1 MNYIAETGA
10 AAMITGYCV
19 ALFKLYKPDA
29 KSSTLVIV
37 SVLSGIV
44 ASILVSVSNAGTYTI
59 QDVSQWLIKGILA
72 AAGAAGLT
80 RTDGRAETARSD
92 AQGE

>member
-19 ALFKLYKPDA
+19 ALFKLYRPNA
-29 KSSTLVIV
+29 QSSTLVIV
-37 SVLSGIV
+37 SVCSGIV
-44 ASILVSVSNAGTYTI
+44 ASILVSASNADTYT
-59 QDVSQWLIKGILA
+59 VPHLAQWLIKGILA